1 MTLDDDWID
10 RTRHVDVRATETR
23 RQKEPQG
30 RPEAPEH
37 RPEASPGRPKAQPP
51 LRRAAAATV
60 SILSVRP
67 VLGWL
72 AAKGQDLA
80 PILVQH
86 GLSPALLADPEA
98 RIAHD
103 RAAALWKQAAQ
114 LTGAR
119 DLGLQIAEAIRPGQF
134 GAIDHAARTSTTLGS
149 GYGRMFRYY
158 RVLHDLARTAMEM
171 GPRHVVLSHDLP
183 LPGGAPRAVSEFVLA
198 AWLVT
203 GRQATGVD
211 WTPVEVRFAHGEPAD
226 TARHQRLFGAPLRFN
241 HARSELVIDAGL
253 MALPLLRADASLQ
266 PIVEAQ
272 LQMIHQRVPGES
284 RLGSRRETQGE
295 TQRESCRDEIV
306 DAVQRLIRDRLCDGE
321 PTLAA
326 IAGQIHVS
334 ARTLNRRLADEG
346 TTFRDLLTEVR
357 RSLAQAHL
365 AAGRLAIAEI
375 AFLLGFSEAS
385 AFHRAFR
392 RWTGV
397 TPAAW
402 RSAAARTPLP
412 GSSPRPDAS

>member
-10 RTRHVDVRATETR
+10 RTRHADVQATETR
-23 RQKEPQG
+23 RRKAAQ
-30 RPEAPEH
+30 REAPEP
-37 RPEASPGRPKAQPP
+37 RPDASPGRPAAQPP
-51 LRRAAAATV
+51 ARRAPAATV

-72 AAKGQDLA
+72 AANGQDLA
-80 PILVQH
+80 PIFIQH

-103 RAAALWKQAAQ
+103 RAAALWKLAAQ

-134 GAIDHAARTSTTLGS
+134 GAIDHAARTSATLGS

-158 RVLHDLARTAMEM
+158 RVLHDLARTAMDL

-211 WTPVEVRFAHGEPAD
+211 WSPVEVRFAHGEPTD

-241 HARSELVIDAGL
+241 HARSELVIDRAL
-253 MALPLLRADASLQ
+253 MALPLLRADPSLQ
-266 PIVEAQ
+266 PIVEAE
-272 LQMIHQRVPGES
+272 LQRIHQRVPGES
-284 RLGSRRETQGE
+284 RREPRRES
-295 TQRESCRDEIV
+295 RPDEIV

-321 PTLAA
+321 PSLAA
-326 IAGQIHVS
+326 IAGQVHVS

-346 TTFRDLLTEVR
+346 TTFRDLLTQVR
-357 RSLAQAHL
+357 RSQAQEHL
-365 AAGRLAIAEI
+365 AERRLAIAEI
-375 AFLLGFSEAS
+375 AFLVGFSEAS

-402 RSAAARTPLP
+402 RKAKLAPAA
-412 GSSPRPDAS
+412 S